1 MSSQK
6 NWYLY
11 VLYSKCLNW
20 TYVGVTN
27 DVGRRLSQHNGNM
40 TGGAKTTRRGRPWI
54 VASQVGPMDKSKA
67 HSLEHKV
74 KRAPGSKRVELANS
88 ISQELESA
96 RGQC

>member
-1 MSSQK
+1 MS

-11 VLYSKCLNW
+11 VLYSDSLGW

-27 DVGRRLSQHNGNM
+27 DVGRRLSQHNGHIA
-40 TGGAKTTRRGRPWI
+40 GGAKTTRRGRPWI

-67 HSLEHKV
+67 HSLEHEV
-74 KRAPGSKRVELANS
+74 KRAPGSKRVELADS
-88 ISQELESA
+88 ISQELACA